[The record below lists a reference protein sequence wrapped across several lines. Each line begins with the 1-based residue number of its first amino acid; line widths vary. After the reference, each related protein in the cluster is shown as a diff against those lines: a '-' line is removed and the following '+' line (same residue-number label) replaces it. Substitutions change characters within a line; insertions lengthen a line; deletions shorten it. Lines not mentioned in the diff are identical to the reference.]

1 MRQTHYKM
9 SSRALDAPS
18 PERGEARY
26 THLPDTWD
34 GIRFEIGR
42 MCRLVKDGRKE
53 KLVVD
58 AAREA
63 AARYSILVQDYAQS
77 RGEEVEIHQNKV
89 LQAEACDILMRHLY
103 FYVNDPA
110 GIEVIQ
116 TPERM
121 VRHARLPIDALRKFM
136 EPFYAALEELEPEF
150 HRGSYSP
157 RPMFIGD
164 CIPFDQPIIT
174 RRKSDRYYE
183 VIKAG
188 ELEQSFWDREVV
200 SYNEAQ
206 ERFEFKPITRF
217 IHKGTLPVYKISL
230 TNGTSFRCTENHRLY
245 VFRSKRRTTHELV
258 TMTLA
263 ELLAEKQTARSKLY
277 TVACAA
283 RIPEAGANLEHAL
296 GLGSA
301 QLHIEGLYV
310 AEGWSEPMGRG
321 KRKDA
326 SYRAKI
332 GMNDPHAI
340 GGLKTNLAVI
350 DQPYG
355 EHLRKDGLVTLRL
368 NTSPFTKRLATLF
381 GGNAGT
387 KRFPDGYLSLSKDAM
402 SVLVGAYTL
411 GDGFVPTHGRW
422 ATKAHLVHNTK
433 SEALA
438 RQLRFMHLV
447 LGRPL
452 SGHLQRPWKDKPA
465 MYRLFEYKNERDR
478 KRPELVSSRL
488 RSVELEPET
497 RCCDLTVADNGNFLL
512 DNGSLV
518 HNCDEPGC
526 LYLAMCAA
534 LAIGVGS
541 KDDKL
546 CFAFGGDG
554 GSIHHTWA
562 RIYIAGEPWNSDFTE
577 PWLRFGDQMEFDDYD
592 ELEVPL

>member
-1 MRQTHYKM
+1 MRQSHYKM
-9 SSRALDAPS
+9 SSRTLDAPS

-77 RGEEVEIHQNKV
+77 RGEEIEIHQNKV
-89 LQAEACDILMRHLY
+89 LQAEACDILLRHLY

-164 CIPFDQPIIT
+164 C
-174 RRKSDRYYE
+174 
-183 VIKAG
+183 
-188 ELEQSFWDREVV
+188 
-200 SYNEAQ
+200 
-206 ERFEFKPITRF
+206 
-217 IHKGTLPVYKISL
+217 
-230 TNGTSFRCTENHRLY
+230 
-245 VFRSKRRTTHELV
+245 
-258 TMTLA
+258 
-263 ELLAEKQTARSKLY
+263 
-277 TVACAA
+277 
-283 RIPEAGANLEHAL
+283 
-296 GLGSA
+296 
-301 QLHIEGLYV
+301 
-310 AEGWSEPMGRG
+310 
-321 KRKDA
+321 
-326 SYRAKI
+326 
-332 GMNDPHAI
+332 
-340 GGLKTNLAVI
+340 
-350 DQPYG
+350 
-355 EHLRKDGLVTLRL
+355 
-368 NTSPFTKRLATLF
+368 
-381 GGNAGT
+381 
-387 KRFPDGYLSLSKDAM
+387 
-402 SVLVGAYTL
+402 
-411 GDGFVPTHGRW
+411 
-422 ATKAHLVHNTK
+422 
-433 SEALA
+433 
-438 RQLRFMHLV
+438 
-447 LGRPL
+447 
-452 SGHLQRPWKDKPA
+452 
-465 MYRLFEYKNERDR
+465 
-478 KRPELVSSRL
+478 
-488 RSVELEPET
+488 
-497 RCCDLTVADNGNFLL
+497 
-512 DNGSLV
+512 
-518 HNCDEPGC
+518 DEPGC

-562 RIYIAGEPWNSDFTE
+562 RIYIAGEAWNSDFTE